1 MTPCRPLSTRHWA
14 YAWEGEGARGQPE
27 DLPDKPPPGQ
37 PAGFSN
43 PQPRIRSFQSGLTT
57 MVLPRWYEGLPLA
70 ALKGKNG
77 SPFPESDGK
86 GGFHSQN
93 TPSETEEI
101 MHRIVESLIVCVL
114 VLTLAVPAFAGHHD
128 QGPAKQAIVLA
139 AFGTSYP
146 EALKSI
152 LNIRTRIEKAH
163 PGTLVRLAFTSGI
176 IRNIWKERRDDAAW
190 QKANPGVPEDVL
202 FVKSPLATL
211 ADLSDAGYKDVT
223 VQSLHVFS
231 GEEFAD
237 LKNTLIGLRSI
248 RTVKA
253 KSLPF
258 TAMRLGRP
266 ALGMPG
272 DAHPYTEDIAAAAQA
287 LKADVDEAG
296 KMDAAL
302 VYMGHGNDFYSTG
315 IYAEFQREMQNRHD
329 YPVYVACVEGYPAFD
344 DMLALL
350 KQSGKKN
357 VLLKPF
363 MIVAGDHASNDM
375 AGDEDD
381 AWKVLLAKE
390 GFTVKTDLRGLGMVD
405 AWADIYVRHLDDA
418 LAQTHLLP

>member
-1 MTPCRPLSTRHWA
+1 MHHIWKSL
-14 YAWEGEGARGQPE
+14 
-27 DLPDKPPPGQ
+27 
-37 PAGFSN
+37 
-43 PQPRIRSFQSGLTT
+43 
-57 MVLPRWYEGLPLA
+57 LA
-70 ALKGKNG
+70 SAL
-77 SPFPESDGK
+77 
-86 GGFHSQN
+86 
-93 TPSETEEI
+93 I
-101 MHRIVESLIVCVL
+101 LAM
-114 VLTLAVPAFAGHHD
+114 AVPVMAGHHD
-128 QGPAKQAIVLA
+128 QGPTKQAIVLA

-163 PGTLVRLAFTSGI
+163 PDTMVRLAFTSSI
-176 IRNIWKERRDDAAW
+176 IRDIWTERRDDAAW
-190 QKANPGVPEDVL
+190 QKANPGVPADVL

-258 TAMRLGRP
+258 TTLRLGRP

-272 DAHPYTEDIAAAAQA
+272 DALPYTEDIAVAVKA
-287 LKADVDEAG
+287 LKADVDEAK

-315 IYAEFQREMQNRHD
+315 IYAEFQREMQSGHN
-329 YPVYVACVEGYPAFD
+329 YPVYVGCVEGYPAFD
-344 DMLALL
+344 DMLVQL

-381 AWKVLLAKE
+381 AWKVMLTKA
-390 GFTVKTDLRGLGMVD
+390 GFTVKTDLRGLGTVD

>member
-1 MTPCRPLSTRHWA
+1 MHHIWKSL
-14 YAWEGEGARGQPE
+14 
-27 DLPDKPPPGQ
+27 
-37 PAGFSN
+37 
-43 PQPRIRSFQSGLTT
+43 
-57 MVLPRWYEGLPLA
+57 LA
-70 ALKGKNG
+70 SAL
-77 SPFPESDGK
+77 
-86 GGFHSQN
+86 
-93 TPSETEEI
+93 I
-101 MHRIVESLIVCVL
+101 LA
-114 VLTLAVPAFAGHHD
+114 LAVPAMAGHHD
-128 QGPAKQAIVLA
+128 RGPAKQAIVLA

-146 EALKSI
+146 EGLKSI
-152 LNIRTRIEKAH
+152 LNIRAKVEKAH
-163 PGTLVRLAFTSGI
+163 PGTMVRLAFTSSI
-176 IRNIWKERRDDAAW
+176 IRDIWKERRDDTAW
-190 QKANPGVPEDVL
+190 RQANPGVPEDVL

-223 VQSLHVFS
+223 VQSLHVFA

-258 TAMRLGRP
+258 TMMLLGRP

-272 DAHPYTEDIAAAAQA
+272 DTLPYTEDIAAAVKA

-315 IYAEFQREMQNRHD
+315 IYAEFQREMQSEHG
-329 YPVYVACVEGYPAFD
+329 YPVYVGCVEGYPAFA
-344 DMLALL
+344 DMLAQL
-350 KQSGKKN
+350 KRSGKKN

-381 AWKVLLAKE
+381 AWKVMLAKA
-390 GFTVKTDLRGLGMVD
+390 GFTVKTDLRGLGAVD
-405 AWADIYVRHLDDA
+405 AWADIYVRHLDEA
-418 LAQTHLLP
+418 MARTHLLP